1 MEAEALPL
9 INILDLKEDIPQR
22 IAPPAPAVSYSGHK
36 HGIDIHVVR
45 NGEHCVISLVT
56 NYFLGHRISQQASTC
71 KSTCLRCG
79 RFAGD
84 RCVAV

>member
-45 NGEHCVISLVT
+45 NGEQSVIYVVA
-56 NYFLGHRISQQASTC
+56 NYSLGHSISQRASACTPIYRTC
-71 KSTCLRCG
+71 
-79 RFAGD
+79 D
-84 RCVAV
+84 

>member
-45 NGEHCVISLVT
+45 NGEHSVSPLQLTALWGIAS
-56 NYFLGHRISQQASTC
+56 ASTPEPASQC
-71 KSTCLRCG
+71 TCR
-79 RFAGD
+79 
-84 RCVAV
+84 VAHLQETDATV